1 MIDTAVILAAGR
13 GSRLGEI
20 TRTRSKAMVP
30 VVGVP
35 MIQRVIDEFS
45 QGGIKRFIVVAAPG
59 DAELRSYFEANT
71 NVTVL
76 EQREPRGSGDALRVC
91 AGSVSGI
98 FLVSACDSL
107 VPAADIRALCEQHEQ
122 QGAGITIGVEKV
134 SSETSLEARSVVR
147 LVDTRVVEFIEKP
160 RPGERISNVTALPL
174 YVCTIE
180 IFEYLDRLTPSPRG
194 EYELPAVFSQLCQ
207 SGVLVVASEVSERHD
222 LTNSNDL
229 LALNMLFLHKR
240 KPSVVIDSSARI
252 ATGINLVPPV
262 WVGPGCVVEEGTTL
276 GPSVY
281 LEQGVS
287 VVVGASI
294 ERVVALRGSIV
305 KGKVEGVVVTPP

>member
-1 MIDTAVILAAGR
+1 
-13 GSRLGEI
+13 
-20 TRTRSKAMVP
+20 MVP
-30 VVGVP
+30 VVGAP
-35 MIQRVIDEFS
+35 MIQRVVDELS
-45 QGGIKRFIVVAAPG
+45 QAGIKRFIVVAAPG
-59 DAELRSYFEANT
+59 DAELRSYFNANT

-91 AGSVSGI
+91 AGSVSGT

-107 VPAADIRALCEQHEQ
+107 VPAADIRSLCERHEEH
-122 QGAGITIGVEKV
+122 GARSTIGVVKV
-134 SSETSLEARSVVR
+134 NSDTSLEARSVVR

-160 RPGERISNVTALPL
+160 GPGERISNVTALPL
-174 YVCTIE
+174 YVCTSE
-180 IFEYLDRLTPSPRG
+180 IFDHLDRLTPSTRG
-194 EYELPAVFSQLCQ
+194 EYELPAIFSQLCK
-207 SGVLVVASEVSERHD
+207 SGELVVASEVSGRHD
-222 LTNSNDL
+222 VTNSNDL
-229 LALNMLFLHKR
+229 LALNMLFLGKVS
-240 KPSVVIDSSARI
+240 PSVVIDPSARI
-252 ATGINLVPPV
+252 SSGVSIAAPV

-305 KGKVEGVVVTPP
+305 NGKVEGVVVTPP